1 MLDTRSD
8 RLMTIRKS
16 FGSTREIFAITAL
29 GSKFYIL
36 TSAADV
42 TEAYRNSTTLSFD
55 QFSMALMRVC
65 GCSDVCITAMYR
77 PLPKDKKGFP
87 NPQAKPLAKLAREIH
102 IQELYPGDGLDIFD
116 SIFAEFLLQNL
127 QLGRMA
133 TCLGSRYS
141 VQSTDSEVTL
151 PLSLWCSDIFIR
163 GGQTAYFGDRL
174 AQIDPEMTWAFLD
187 FDELSW
193 QVHYQYPK
201 VLSRKMRNAR
211 DRVVAALDTYFKLP
225 ASERLGGV
233 RFVHH
238 METEM
243 RDLGIDNYGVATM
256 MMILYWGIMSNPRR
270 AAFWMLAYILHTPGL
285 LQAIRE
291 ETRPAFS
298 SARHQINVHYLG
310 ENCPKLEGV
319 WNETIRMSSYSASV
333 RYVTED
339 TRVGDKMLR
348 KGNRVMIPYRQLHFN
363 EEIFGTDVHNF
374 NPDRFLHDASL
385 LRKSTWRPFGG
396 GQTMCPGRF
405 VAKNAVITFVALL
418 FYRYDVELVGDQAF
432 PRAELRKPVL
442 GIMTSKDG
450 DDLLVRFKAR
460 TAA

>member
-1 MLDTRSD
+1 M
-8 RLMTIRKS
+8 
-16 FGSTREIFAITAL
+16 
-29 GSKFYIL
+29 GSKFYVL

-42 TEAYRNSTTLSFD
+42 TEAYRNNITLSFD

-65 GCSDVCITAMYR
+65 GCSDACIKAMYK
-77 PLPKDKKGFP
+77 PLSKDKKGFP
-87 NPQAKPLAKLAREIH
+87 NPQAKSLARLAREIH
-102 IQELYPGDGLDIFD
+102 IQELYPGDGLDMFD
-116 SIFAEFLLQNL
+116 SRFVEFFLQNL
-127 QLGRMA
+127 QLSTMA
-133 TCLGSRYS
+133 TCLVARCS
-141 VQSTDSEVTL
+141 VTLTDSEVTL

-174 AQIDPEMTWAFLD
+174 AQIDPDLTWAFLE

-201 VLSRKMRNAR
+201 ILSRRMRSAR
-211 DRVVAALDTYFKLP
+211 DQVIAGLDTYFRLP
-225 ASERLGGV
+225 ASERTGNV
-233 RFVHH
+233 QFISH

-243 RDLGIDNYGVATM
+243 RSLGIDNRNIAAM
-256 MMILYWGIMSNPRR
+256 MMILYWGIMSNPRK

-285 LQAIRE
+285 LEVIRK

-298 SARHQINVHYLG
+298 PASCKIDVRHLS
-310 ENCPKLEGV
+310 ESCPHLDSV

-333 RYVTED
+333 RYVTQD
-339 TRVGDKMLR
+339 TRIGDKILR

-363 EEIFGTDVHNF
+363 EEIFGADVHQF
-374 NPDRFLHDASL
+374 DPDRFLHDASL

-405 VAKNAVITFVALL
+405 VAKNAVVTFVALL
-418 FYRYDVELVGDQAF
+418 FYRCDVELLPNQIF

-450 DDLLVRFKAR
+450 DDLLVKFKAR
-460 TAA
+460 TVA